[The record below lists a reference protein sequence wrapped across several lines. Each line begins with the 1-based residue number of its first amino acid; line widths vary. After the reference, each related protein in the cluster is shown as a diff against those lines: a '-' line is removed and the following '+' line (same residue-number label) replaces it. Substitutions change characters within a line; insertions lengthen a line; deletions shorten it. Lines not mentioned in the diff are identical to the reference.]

1 MKICRLTFVIPELF
15 YRESGVKPDSRLR
28 HAGMT
33 DNIRDNRVKHVRIVT
48 EILRWAEG
56 YLRQREVHSPYL
68 DAEYILAHILRCKR
82 MDLLIHPDRV
92 LKDDEVEQFNACVER
107 RGRREPLQYITGEV
121 EFRGLI
127 FKVSKDVLIPR
138 PETELLVDEVVKV
151 VNSVSKKG
159 ATVLDLCTGS
169 GCIAVCIARELN
181 DSKVY
186 AVDIS
191 ADALAVAREN
201 AIRHATGERI
211 TFLSG
216 DLFGA
221 IDPLNLKGKFDII
234 VSNPPYVSA
243 EEMEVLQPEVKNY
256 EPESA
261 LYGGEDGLDF
271 YRRIIHESPYYL
283 ADGGYLVMEVGY
295 RQAWRIKDLLEE
307 EKVFGQ
313 IAVIKDL
320 NGIDRIV
327 KTSPMQNFY

>member
-1 MKICRLTFVIPELF
+1 MKQ
-15 YRESGVKPDSRLR
+15 SRTI
-28 HAGMT
+28 A
-33 DNIRDNRVKHVRIVT
+33 

-56 YLRQREVHSPYL
+56 YLIQQEVPSPYV
-68 DAEYILAHILRCKR
+68 DAEYILAHILRCQRK
-82 MDLLIHPDRV
+82 DLLIHPYRA
-92 LKDDEVEQFNACVER
+92 LLADEVAKFSACVER

-121 EFRGLI
+121 EFRGLL
-127 FKVSKDVLIPR
+127 FHVSREVLIPR
-138 PETELLVDEVVKV
+138 PETELLVDEVVK
-151 VNSVSKKG
+151 SVSKKG

-169 GCIAVCIARELN
+169 GCIAVCIAKELN
-181 DSKVY
+181 DCRVY

-191 ADALAVAREN
+191 DGALAVAREN
-201 AIRHATGERI
+201 AIRYAAGERI

-216 DLFGA
+216 DLFDA

-256 EPESA
+256 EPASA

-271 YRRIIHESPYYL
+271 YRRIIHESPYYM
-283 ADGGYLVMEVGY
+283 AAGGYLVMEVGY
-295 RQAWRIKDLLEE
+295 RQAWRIKSLLEE
-307 EKVFGQ
+307 EKVFGK

-327 KTSPMQNFY
+327 KTTSMQNFY